1 MRALFFLTGI
11 FLSGSAIAE
20 QDSRYYWDV
29 HADHHRYRY
38 YKPNEGRY
46 YEWTRPEL
54 SEVSI
59 CMELDSETKGEQ
71 YRMVVED
78 EYCPRMRKTY
88 AWSEPG
94 HGHHSRCFL
103 VDAETKGLR
112 FRRLAKD
119 DKPCGKA
126 RPKTTYA
133 WVKTE
138 NDRREACYSVDTET
152 RGVKFRAPA
161 RSTSCPMVF
170 DAYVAFGKKQ
180 PLLQPLVPVYDKP
193 GPGHDQQ
200 GGGRMPASLA
210 KPAPAEEETEEDI
223 SKYREDP
230 EDLLE
235 HVPGSS
241 RKGY

>member
-1 MRALFFLTGI
+1 MRALLFFAATL
-11 FLSGSAIAE
+11 LSLPAYAE
-20 QDSRYYWDV
+20 QDTRYYWDV
-29 HADHHRYRY
+29 HGDHHRYRY
-38 YKPNEGRY
+38 HKANEGRY

-59 CMELDSETKGEQ
+59 CMELDSETGGEQ

-78 EYCPRMRKTY
+78 EYCPRMAKVFQ
-88 AWSEPG
+88 WSEPG
-94 HGHHSRCFL
+94 HGHHSRCFE

-119 DKPCGKA
+119 DKLCA
-126 RPKTTYA
+126 SSRPKTIYA
-133 WVKTE
+133 WVKSE
-138 NDRREACYSVDTET
+138 NDRKEACYSVDALT
-152 RGVKFRAPA
+152 RGTKFRAPA

-170 DAYVAFGKKQ
+170 DAYLAFGKKE
-180 PLLQPLVPVYDKP
+180 PLLRPLVPVIDKP
-193 GPGHDQQ
+193 GQQ

-210 KPAPAEEETEEDI
+210 KPEPEETEEDI

-230 EDLLE
+230 EDLLR